1 MAFKTDIPPHE
12 SARTP
17 ERDHAPVDDPHPN
30 AALLKADINSG
41 RSGDKTEVFD
51 PGMAMLGTCE
61 EAAGT
66 PLTQDQLR
74 TARMEETRFRWR
86 FGRRNPSGAHDKDD
100 RGILGGYIGVIA
112 LIAVVIGAG
121 VMFLR

>member
-1 MAFKTDIPPHE
+1 MAYNTDMPPHE
-12 SARTP
+12 SARDP
-17 ERDHAPVDDPHPN
+17 ERDHAPPEDAHPN
-30 AALLKADINSG
+30 AAMLKADINSG

-61 EAAGT
+61 EAGGNPMT
-66 PLTQDQLR
+66 PKQIQ
-74 TARMEETRFRWR
+74 TARMEETRQRWR
-86 FGRRNPSGAHDKDD
+86 FGRRNPSSAHDKDD